1 MTFPSSEVMMQQT
14 KDSSEG
20 TLSFTTG
27 TGKLYIRVQQGWKEV
42 LLGDLIPF
50 PMNLLLNDEAQPGSG
65 RKYGLKLVAL
75 NQPHTGNFGGVYKA
89 DQMCYEQAKAMGLS
103 AYYRAFLSSPKPRA
117 VNKDLVP
124 QKFRES
130 YPITNLRGDILFSNY
145 KSIFT
150 GGGGKFP
157 PNIPIY
163 SFDGR
168 DVLADPFWPKKS
180 IWHGSNTF
188 GNMAV
193 DRSCESWRVNDISIV
208 GQSSSLSS
216 GSLIGQQTSSCS
228 NELIILCIETIEHV

>member
-1 MTFPSSEVMMQQT
+1 MEGSPGTAASLAPSLPCLYSVSVSCETNWCVWC
-14 KDSSEG
+14 
-20 TLSFTTG
+20 LSVS
-27 TGKLYIRVQQGWKEV
+27 LSLQ
-42 LLGDLIPF
+42 LGDLIPL

-75 NQPHTGNFGGVYKA
+75 NQPHTGNFGGVYIA
-89 DQMCYEQAKAMGLS
+89 DKMCYEQAKAMGLS

-130 YPITNLRGDILFSNY
+130 YPVTNLRGDILFSNY

-168 DVLADPFWPKKS
+168 DVLADPFWSVKQTDVQFLRHRALWLCGHAHPQLILFQSLKS
-180 IWHGSNTF
+180 EG
-188 GNMAV
+188 
-193 DRSCESWRVNDISIV
+193 
-208 GQSSSLSS
+208 
-216 GSLIGQQTSSCS
+216 
-228 NELIILCIETIEHV
+228 